1 MDTYAVATKPLTQH
15 YSNIVHTPSEKK
27 KLNTVNKEIVTSY
40 ELKTKVS
47 ASERMTLSTFA
58 SETRCVGFVRV

>member
-15 YSNIVHTPSEKK
+15 YSNIVYTPSEK
-27 KLNTVNKEIVTSY
+27 KLNTVNKEIITSY
-40 ELKTKVS
+40 ELKAKVS

-58 SETRCVGFVRV
+58 SETRCVGFVWV